1 VGTAHHG
8 ITNNSGLTSRNLLC
22 YRRRMNETK
31 LIQGRLIL
39 ASTLGAGDKFDIL
52 YIYIAMEIKKAL
64 HHPTADRHRGH
75 TYSTERYTHNRTIRP
90 AIVSFKVIRAADP
103 ELAVP
108 MVGGAHPTSC
118 NGKSQ
123 VRTCGHCPPAWAQP
137 ISDGHR
143 KNVLWCRGD
152 PEQH

>member
-1 VGTAHHG
+1 
-8 ITNNSGLTSRNLLC
+8 
-22 YRRRMNETK
+22 MNETK

-39 ASTLGAGDKFDIL
+39 TSTLGAGDKFDIL
-52 YIYIAMEIKKAL
+52 YIYIAMDIKKGHSPPHSRPAQ
-64 HHPTADRHRGH
+64 GH
-75 TYSTERYTHNRTIRP
+75 TYYSTERYTHDRTIRP